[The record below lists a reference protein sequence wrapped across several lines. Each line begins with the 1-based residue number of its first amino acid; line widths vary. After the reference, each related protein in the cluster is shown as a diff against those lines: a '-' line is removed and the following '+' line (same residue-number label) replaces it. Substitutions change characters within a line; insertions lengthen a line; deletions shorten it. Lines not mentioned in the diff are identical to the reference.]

1 MAARHKSSEPRGTG
15 YEDINLSDAIQVVG
29 DDLRKQRILVIYG
42 PINNTI
48 ASLIVQR
55 MLTLDLARNEPIKLL
70 ISSDGGNDYDM
81 WAIIDAMNWVKSPVY
96 TYGLGL
102 VASAGATIFVAGA
115 KRFLFPHAQVM
126 LHEGQATGDR
136 GRTADHVA
144 FAKQYAYE
152 SKLFIEFLCDVTGK
166 KKDTILNALKTDKWF
181 SAESA
186 IKFGIAD
193 EIVTS
198 RPASL
203 KRRRRK
209 QR

>member
-1 MAARHKSSEPRGTG
+1 MAAKHQSTDPSGIG
-15 YEDINLSDAIQVVG
+15 YEDIDLSDAIQVVG

-55 MLTLDLARNEPIKLL
+55 LLTLDLASNEPIKLL

-81 WAIIDAMNWVKSPVY
+81 WAIIDAMNWVKSPVN
-96 TYGLGL
+96 TYGIGL
-102 VASAGATIFVAGA
+102 VASAGATIFVAGS
-115 KRFLFPHAQVM
+115 KRFLFPHTQIM
-126 LHEGQATGDR
+126 LHEGQASGEK
-136 GRTADHVA
+136 GRTADHIT
-144 FAKQYAYE
+144 FAKQYALE
-152 SKLFIEFLCDVTGK
+152 SKIFIDFLCKVTGK
-166 KKDTILNALKTDKWF
+166 KEDTITNALKTDKWF
-181 SAESA
+181 TAETA